1 MGRED
6 VTEETFLYIFL
17 AYRFN
22 SSRTLS
28 GIVMPHLRFILRFF
42 FATILVM
49 GSFYTFMV
57 LRSNDLIP
65 NARSQVRKKES
76 QTGENPCQ
84 GCTNPPDSV
93 PPFQVTDKSKK
104 AGISGTDSSQPQT
117 LHDRSNSVDPTTTK
131 TVKRRS
137 LVIFGDDRSG
147 TTFLTRMFY
156 EDSRIFTVYEPLW
169 VTARWSKS
177 EAGRDRVK
185 DVNEVIGAVMSCQFV
200 DNPIAL
206 KFLEST
212 SKKWAPGLRSNP
224 FRSPFICNK
233 TGKEPMSCP
242 ESGSLP
248 NVVQDVCLR
257 HFKHSVTKVAIVR
270 VPDRKLSHIFPK
282 IIHDHNDTEVRLL
295 HVVRDPRGS
304 VNSRIN
310 LRWIKDYQSR
320 GFLLLPRD
328 TCEGI
333 LQNVKYG
340 ASLEGSLKERYK
352 LVRYKDIA
360 LFPVKTASEIYKFA
374 GFEMPKSVVHWIV
387 KSTQPSKELL
397 AKEAKNAFSPIRNAS
412 ANVEKWRREAPI
424 ERTRIIEKEC
434 SELFDFLGLERLA
447 T

>member
-1 MGRED
+1 
-6 VTEETFLYIFL
+6 
-17 AYRFN
+17 
-22 SSRTLS
+22 
-28 GIVMPHLRFILRFF
+28 MPHLRFILRFF
-42 FATILVM
+42 LATILVM
-49 GSFYTFMV
+49 GSFYTFLV
-57 LRSNDLIP
+57 LRSKDLIP
-65 NARSQVRKKES
+65 NARSQVPIKES
-76 QTGENPCQ
+76 RTGENRYQ
-84 GCTNPPDSV
+84 DCTSPTYSATL
-93 PPFQVTDKSKK
+93 FQATDRSEKN
-104 AGISGTDSSQPQT
+104 GISGTDSSQSQIP
-117 LHDRSNSVDPTTTK
+117 HDRSKSDDPTTTK
-131 TVKRRS
+131 AVKRRS

-156 EDSRIFTVYEPLW
+156 EDSSIFTVYEPLW
-169 VTARWSKS
+169 VTSGWLKS

-185 DVNEVIGAVMSCQFV
+185 DVNEVIGALMSCKFV

-212 SKKWAPGLRSNP
+212 SKKWAPGLPSNP
-224 FRSPFICNK
+224 FRSPFICNR

-242 ESGSLP
+242 DSGSLP
-248 NVVQDVCLR
+248 NVIQDVCLR
-257 HFKHSVTKVAIVR
+257 HFKHSVTKIAIVR

-282 IIHDHNDTEVRLL
+282 IIHDHNDTEVKLL

-310 LRWIKDYQSR
+310 LRWINDYQSR
-320 GFLLLPRD
+320 GFPLLPRD

-360 LFPVKTASEIYKFA
+360 LFPVKTTLEIYKFA
-374 GFEMPKSVVHWIV
+374 GFEMPESVIHWIV

-397 AKEAKNAFSPIRNAS
+397 AKEAQNAFSPIRNAS
-412 ANVEKWRREAPI
+412 ANFEKWRREAPI

>member
-1 MGRED
+1 MRR
-6 VTEETFLYIFL
+6 FFYNLPKL
-17 AYRFN
+17 RFN

-28 GIVMPHLRFILRFF
+28 GIVMPRLRLIRRFV

-57 LRSNDLIP
+57 LQSNDLIP

-76 QTGENPCQ
+76 QTGENPSQ
-84 GCTNPPDSV
+84 DCTNPVYCV
-93 PPFQVTDKSKK
+93 PLFQATDRSEKNR
-104 AGISGTDSSQPQT
+104 ISGTDSSQSQT
-117 LHDRSNSVDPTTTK
+117 PHDGANSDHPTTTK

-156 EDSRIFTVYEPLW
+156 NDSSIFTVYEPLW
-169 VTARWSKS
+169 VTSRWSKS

-185 DVNEVIGAVMSCQFV
+185 DVNEVIGAVTSCQFV

-212 SKKWAPGLRSNP
+212 SKKWAPGLHSNP

-242 ESGSLP
+242 DSGSLP

-304 VNSRIN
+304 VNSRIK

-320 GFLLLPRD
+320 RFPHFPRD

-340 ASLEGSLKERYK
+340 ASLEGSLRERYK
-352 LVRYKDIA
+352 LLRYKDIA
-360 LFPVKTASEIYKFA
+360 LFPVKTALEIYKFA
-374 GFEMPKSVVHWIV
+374 GFEMPESVIRWIV

-412 ANVEKWRREAPI
+412 ANFEKWRREAPI

-434 SELFDFLGLERLA
+434 SELFDILGLERLA

>member
-1 MGRED
+1 
-6 VTEETFLYIFL
+6 
-17 AYRFN
+17 
-22 SSRTLS
+22 
-28 GIVMPHLRFILRFF
+28 MPHLRFILRFF
-42 FATILVM
+42 LATILVM
-49 GSFYTFMV
+49 GSFYTFLV
-57 LRSNDLIP
+57 LRSKDLIP
-65 NARSQVRKKES
+65 NARSQVRIKES
-76 QTGENPCQ
+76 RTGENQYQ
-84 GCTNPPDSV
+84 GCTSPTYSAPL
-93 PPFQVTDKSKK
+93 FQATDRSEKN
-104 AGISGTDSSQPQT
+104 GISGTDSSQSQT
-117 LHDRSNSVDPTTTK
+117 PHDRSKSDDPTTTK
-131 TVKRRS
+131 AVKRRS

-156 EDSRIFTVYEPLW
+156 EDSSIFTVYEPLW
-169 VTARWSKS
+169 VTSGWLKS

-185 DVNEVIGAVMSCQFV
+185 DVNEVIGALMSCKFV

-212 SKKWAPGLRSNP
+212 SKKWAPGLPSNP
-224 FRSPFICNK
+224 FRSPFICNR

-242 ESGSLP
+242 DSGSLP

-257 HFKHSVTKVAIVR
+257 HFKHSVTKIAIVR

-282 IIHDHNDTEVRLL
+282 IIHDHNDTEVKLL

-310 LRWIKDYQSR
+310 LRWINDYQSR
-320 GFLLLPRD
+320 GFPLLPRD

-360 LFPVKTASEIYKFA
+360 LFPVKTALEIYKFA
-374 GFEMPKSVVHWIV
+374 GFEMPESVIHWIV

-397 AKEAKNAFSPIRNAS
+397 AKEAQNAFSPIRNAS
-412 ANVEKWRREAPI
+412 ANFEKWRKEAPI